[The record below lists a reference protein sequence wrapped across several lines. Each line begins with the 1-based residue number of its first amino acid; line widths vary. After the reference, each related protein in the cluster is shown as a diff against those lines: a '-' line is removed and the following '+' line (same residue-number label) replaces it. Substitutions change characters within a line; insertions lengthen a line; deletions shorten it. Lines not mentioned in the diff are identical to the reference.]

1 MEQKYQESK
10 NLLQSLQTK
19 ANEFD
24 ANFKNFDARFTAT
37 ENRINPLDSRIANVE
52 INIDFLENQTK
63 KLIERSGPQ
72 GSLEVQ
78 HGLKTSS

>member
-19 ANEFD
+19 ANEID
-24 ANFKNFDARFTAT
+24 DNFKNVDARLTAT

-52 INIDFLENQTK
+52 INIDFLENQLK

-72 GSLEVQ
+72 GTLEVQ
-78 HGLKTSS
+78 HGVKISN

>member
-10 NLLQSLQTK
+10 NLLESLQTK
-19 ANEFD
+19 ANEFN
-24 ANFKNFDARFTAT
+24 ANFKNVDARFTAN

-63 KLIERSGPQ
+63 KLIEKYGHQDSH
-72 GSLEVQ
+72 EVP
-78 HGLKTSS
+78 HGHKTSS